1 MRITLKKPVVIIGAL
16 CAAAVILP
24 VIIVSAYFASQS
36 SVENKMI
43 VADNVIEISEEFSPP
58 EEQYEGENLFKKD
71 VSVTNTGSS
80 PCYVRV
86 YADFSNSFVRSNS
99 YISADTDEGALN
111 FYSADRTINS
121 EDEITTFV
129 EYINALDGGWVF
141 VPDDSGTALSGF
153 YYYREPLNVGETTPS
168 LFTYIKTIN
177 ITADDIDQFDIL
189 VYAESTQLTDINGEA
204 YDDYAAAWT
213 GYLT

>member
-16 CAAAVILP
+16 CAAAVI
-24 VIIVSAYFASQS
+24 
-36 SVENKMI
+36 
-43 VADNVIEISEEFSPP
+43 
-58 EEQYEGENLFKKD
+58 
-71 VSVTNTGSS
+71 
-80 PCYVRV
+80 RV